1 MAFLYV
7 PGLEAS
13 NEDLSESFLNAGPFA
28 LWRGNCFPPQSWRRK
43 WKKGGFIRHLS
54 GATCEPSMADLG
66 VASWIGSLAASRA
79 NLSQSRENNWEKK
92 TPGTFGL
99 SLSESLARYDRGS
112 SSWRTSQVSLLSGE
126 HQLLQTF
133 PRSVIVSRGRIFAL
147 PMLEPSTIVEDGS
160 VLPTP
165 TAKANLE
172 SPSFQK
178 WPSFQRLIYPTP
190 TAHES
195 VKEGKTSK
203 GQMGKS
209 LVAMANRGEILPT
222 PCAREYKDATMDL
235 TKTRKDGKM
244 RDDGLTRKVSIE
256 AGLNRGGR
264 LNPEWVEWL
273 MGWPI
278 GWTAC
283 APVETES
290 SLNRLKP
297 PSDTSSN
304 A

>member
-13 NEDLSESFLNAGPFA
+13 SEELSESFLNAEPFA

-43 WKKGGFIRHLS
+43 WNKGGFIRHLS
-54 GATCEPSMADLG
+54 GATCEPSMAARG
-66 VASWIGSLAASRA
+66 VESWIGSLAASRA
-79 NLSQSRENNWEKK
+79 NLSQSQGNNWEKK
-92 TPGTFGL
+92 TPATFGL
-99 SLSESLARYDRGS
+99 NLSESLARFDRDS
-112 SSWRTSQVSLLSGE
+112 CSWKTSQASLLSGE
-126 HQLLQTF
+126 NLLLQTF
-133 PRSVIVSRGRIFAL
+133 PRSVIVSRGRLFAL
-147 PMLEPSTIVEDGS
+147 AMLEHLTDVEDGS

-178 WPSFQRLIYPTP
+178 WPSFQRMMFPTP
-190 TAHES
+190 DASPHKYRLQGS
-195 VKEGKTSK
+195 SQQSRGLMALHGGK
-203 GQMGKS
+203 
-209 LVAMANRGEILPT
+209 
-222 PCAREYKDATMDL
+222 
-235 TKTRKDGKM
+235 
-244 RDDGLTRKVSIE
+244 
-256 AGLNRGGR
+256 

-278 GWTAC
+278 GWTDC

-290 SLNRLKP
+290 SHNKQKP

>member
-1 MAFLYV
+1 MAWLFV

-13 NEDLSESFLNAGPFA
+13 NEELNESFLNAEPFA
-28 LWRGNCFPPQSWRRK
+28 LSRGKPIQPQSWSKK
-43 WKKGGFIRHLS
+43 WKKGGFIRLLS
-54 GATCEPSMADLG
+54 GATCEPLMASRG
-66 VASWIGSLAASRA
+66 VASWIGSLEDSRA
-79 NLSQSRENNWEKK
+79 NPSALPGSNWEKT
-92 TPGTFGL
+92 TPATFGL
-99 SLSESLARYDRGS
+99 SSSESLARFDRAS
-112 SSWRTSQVSLLSGE
+112 SSWKTFQASLLSAE
-126 HQLLQTF
+126 PLSLQTW
-133 PRSVIVSRGRIFAL
+133 PTSVIVSRGRLYAL
-147 PMLEPSTIVEDGS
+147 PMLEPFTTVDGGS

-165 TAKANLE
+165 TAKANQG

-178 WPSFQRLIYPTP
+178 WPSFQRMIYPTP

-195 VKEGKTSK
+195 VKAGKTSK

-209 LVAMANRGEILPT
+209 LVAMANRGEFWAKPT
-222 PCAREYKDATMDL
+222 AREAKDCGLDL
-235 TKTRKDGKM
+235 IQTRKDGKK
-244 RDDGLTRKVSIE
+244 RDDGLTRQVSLL

-283 APVETES
+283 EPAETES
-290 SLNRLKP
+290 CLNRQKP
-297 PSDTSSN
+297 PSDTSLN